1 MAIGSVYELVD
12 YKKETIKLAKKYGGG
27 GGELEPRVQEL
38 ELEVGQLSASVLT
51 ITGDIE
57 ALEKEKIDL
66 TAIADAYN
74 PEKTTQT
81 AYPKGDYVTY
91 NEKLWKANDAIK
103 TKAGA
108 FNTEMW
114 DAIDNYDPEETYSQG
129 NLVVYSGAVYRCI
142 STEPVTGEWDS
153 TKWYEDTYVSSYDVT
168 YNYYSVGS
176 VVEYAGAFYKANS
189 NYHNAPLGDFDR
201 LLWTETTVE
210 GVIADS
216 IPKQTTVNLFGL
228 STDEDG
234 MISNSDFLSKAP
246 NGVLT
251 GRKILEVFA
260 FPYSGMAPYGKT
272 GFFLTRVNPNYWLL
286 EAYVSGER
294 VAVKSEAE
302 LGGQYCFTVIYV

>member
-12 YKKETIKLAKKYGGG
+12 YKQETIKLAKKYGGG
-27 GGELEPRVQEL
+27 SG
-38 ELEVGQLSASVLT
+38 AM
-51 ITGDIE
+51 DIS
-57 ALEKEKIDL
+57 I
-66 TAIADAYN
+66 IADAYN
-74 PEKTTQT
+74 PEKTTST

-91 NEKLWKANDAIK
+91 NNKLWKANDYIR

-108 FNTEMW
+108 FNPEMW
-114 DAIDNYDPEETYSQG
+114 NAIYNYDSAETYNQG
-129 NLVVYSGAVYRCI
+129 DIVVYLGEVYRCI
-142 STEPVTGEWDS
+142 STEPVTGDWDS
-153 TKWYEDTYVSSYDVT
+153 TKWFAVTVNPYDVT
-168 YNYYSVGS
+168 YLYYTVGS
-176 VVEYAGAFYKANS
+176 MAEYAGAFYKANS

-234 MISNSDFLSKAP
+234 MISNADILSKAP

-251 GRKILEVFA
+251 GKTILEVYSL
-260 FPYSGMAPYGKT
+260 PYGGMAPYGKT

-302 LGGQYCFTVIYV
+302 LGGQYAFTFIYV

>member
-1 MAIGSVYELVD
+1 MAIGSVTELVD
-12 YKKETIKLAKKYGGG
+12 YRQETIKLAKKYGGG
-27 GGELEPRVQEL
+27 GG
-38 ELEVGQLSASVLT
+38 AM
-51 ITGDIE
+51 DIS
-57 ALEKEKIDL
+57 I
-66 TAIADAYN
+66 IADAYN

-91 NEKLWKANDAIK
+91 NNKLWKANDTIK

-108 FNTEMW
+108 FDPEMW
-114 DAIDNYDPEETYSQG
+114 DAIYNYDPTETYNMGDS
-129 NLVVYSGAVYRCI
+129 VVYLGNVYNCI
-142 STEPVTGEWDS
+142 SSDPVTGEWDS
-153 TKWYEDTYVSSYDVT
+153 TKWYKDTYVNSYDVT
-168 YNYYSVGS
+168 YNYYNVGS
-176 VVEYAGAFYKANS
+176 KVEYAGAFYKANS

-216 IPKQTTVNLFGL
+216 IPKEIMVNLFGL

-234 MISNSDFLSKAP
+234 MISNSDILSKAP

-251 GRKILEVFA
+251 GKKILEVYSH
-260 FPYSGMAPYGKT
+260 PYGGGAPYGKT

-302 LGGQYCFTVIYV
+302 LGGQYAFRFIYV

>member
-1 MAIGSVYELVD
+1 MAIGSVTELVD
-12 YKKETIKLAKKYGGG
+12 YRQETIKLAKKYGGG
-27 GGELEPRVQEL
+27 SG
-38 ELEVGQLSASVLT
+38 AM
-51 ITGDIE
+51 DIS
-57 ALEKEKIDL
+57 I
-66 TAIADAYN
+66 IADAYN
-74 PEKTTQT
+74 PEKTTST

-91 NEKLWKANDAIK
+91 NNKLWKANDNIR

-108 FNTEMW
+108 FNPEMW
-114 DAIDNYDPEETYSQG
+114 DAIYNYDATKTYNQG
-129 NLVVYSGAVYRCI
+129 EFVVYSGEVYRCI
-142 STEPVTGEWDS
+142 STDPVTGEWDS
-153 TKWYEDTYVSSYDVT
+153 TKWFKQTVNSYDVT
-168 YNYYSVGS
+168 YLYYTVGS
-176 VVEYAGAFYKANS
+176 LAEYAGAFYQSNS
-189 NYHNAPLGDFDR
+189 NYHNTPIGDFDR

-234 MISNSDFLSKAP
+234 MISNSDILSKAP

-251 GRKILEVFA
+251 GRTILEVFA
-260 FPYSGMAPYGKT
+260 FPYQGMAPYGKT

>member
-12 YKKETIKLAKKYGGG
+12 YKQETIKLAKKYGGG
-27 GGELEPRVQEL
+27 SG
-38 ELEVGQLSASVLT
+38 AM
-51 ITGDIE
+51 DIS
-57 ALEKEKIDL
+57 I
-66 TAIADAYN
+66 IADAYN

-91 NEKLWKANDAIK
+91 NNKLWKANDNIK

-108 FNTEMW
+108 FNPEMW
-114 DAIDNYDPEETYSQG
+114 DAIYNYDPEETYNFGDS
-129 NLVVYSGAVYRCI
+129 VVYLGDVYNCI
-142 STEPVTGEWDS
+142 SGDPVTGEWDS
-153 TKWYEDTYVSSYDVT
+153 TKWNQQSVSSYDVT
-168 YNYYSVGS
+168 YNYYYVGS
-176 VVEYAGAFYKANS
+176 KVEFAGAFYKANS

-216 IPKQTTVNLFGL
+216 IPKQTTVNLYGL
-228 STDEDG
+228 TTDEDG
-234 MISNSDFLSKAP
+234 MISNTDFLSKAP

-251 GRKILEVFA
+251 GKKILEVYA

-272 GFFLTRVNPNYWLL
+272 GFFLTRVNPNYWLV

-294 VAVKSEAE
+294 VAVKSTE
-302 LGGQYCFTVIYV
+302 LGGEYAFTVIYV